1 MGRVTVGGN
10 LSQKKRP
17 YKNVSRISTTKATS
31 KRICRYKAITK
42 ERKELKHAKTEMY
55 TRNHRTKAECKTGN
69 ECVRLLGVVDNM

>member
-17 YKNVSRISTTKATS
+17 YKNVSRISTTKA
-31 KRICRYKAITK
+31 K